1 MPMCLG
7 VSEKQEELLARL
19 VLEVKATTRFKKAVV
34 AVAHKLLVFIYSI
47 FKNNDE
53 YDEGRH
59 EAVKIAQD
67 NLRRKK
73 LIAEAKQLG
82 LILM

>member
-1 MPMCLG
+1 
-7 VSEKQEELLARL
+7 
-19 VLEVKATTRFKKAVV
+19 
-34 AVAHKLLVFIYSI
+34 LLVFIYSI
-47 FKNNDE
+47 LKNNDE